1 METHSSVDID
11 NRSKDKLSFDS
22 HDFSLGLNLSLMTGE
37 ISLSLW

>member
-1 METHSSVDID
+1 METNSSVDTE